1 MKDIELV
8 IKMPKRVYN
17 YTHKHHHIAN
27 SDVLDIK
34 DAIINGVSLPEG
46 HGRLIDADEFHH
58 TLEDM
63 PMRDTDKWFNWLQKA
78 CIRLADAPTI
88 VEADRSKDIKQLP
101 SVTPQPKTGH
111 WTRTV
116 DKAEYLVWECN
127 CGWQQR
133 FATNYC
139 PNCGAK
145 MTESEE

>member
-1 MKDIELV
+1 MIMTLDEAIKHAEEDAKIPEFDIEAFEYVEDCRQLAEWLKELKLLKEQESCEDC
-8 IKMPKRVYN
+8 ISRQ
-17 YTHKHHHIAN
+17 A
-27 SDVLDIK
+27 VLDLIV
-34 DAIINGVSLPEG
+34 ANHTELNGINVVMYSPLY
-46 HGRLIDADEFHH
+46 
-58 TLEDM
+58 
-63 PMRDTDKWFNWLQKA
+63 
-78 CIRLADAPTI
+78 
-88 VEADRSKDIKQLP
+88 KDIKQLP

-145 MTESEE
+145 MTESEK